1 VGDVSLKRLGR
12 LRLDY
17 AGAYAFSYCFLA
29 LISRQFVEVSR
40 SRIEGLL
47 AAFPRLVGTGKEHTF
62 VEGESVRYL
71 YQPLEDIF
79 VVVITNKASNIL
91 EDLDTLHM
99 FTRVVRGYRYGI
111 GQMHVI
117 EPLLSTRFRTFA
129 RLTQKR
135 IF

>member
-1 VGDVSLKRLGR
+1 M
-12 LRLDY
+12 
-17 AGAYAFSYCFLA
+17 AEPTCFHMMVIA

-47 AAFPRLVGTGKEHTF
+47 SAFPRLVGTGKEHTF
-62 VEGESVRYL
+62 VEGENVRYL

-99 FTRVVRGYRYGI
+99 FTRIVRRYRSGI
-111 GQMHVI
+111 
-117 EPLLSTRFRTFA
+117 
-129 RLTQKR
+129 
-135 IF
+135 